1 MAKLRVPDLLAFL
14 TIANLPLA
22 AGSFG
27 GFGGYGD
34 AFTGRIGPFDAN
46 STQFLEAIAASNAT
60 AVYKIPG
67 YDVSKPYPGAPID
80 GWRLHLTA
88 LDMSQPPAYQF
99 SDGKP
104 FVGYSMTISAPAALL
119 KTNPDGGG
127 KIVNTDPSWGMCM
140 WAYGHPNQLTKER
153 YNNRA
158 NKPLAADGS
167 CAGFLSDACIAALEK
182 ATEDAYSIASSAND
196 TRGRFG
202 SLARCSSLDTPDEC
216 GEWGPGNAGGAVPSY
231 GGVPV
236 PFLNGSVT
244 TSDGWEFG
252 GDAGEY
258 YNSTKDLH
266 EYWDSQVLNYWVLV
280 TAMVNVTID
289 PDRESWNLGAGLPRV
304 HCVAPNGEGT
314 GKGFTFSGVVPAN
327 ALNGDGGGDGGG
339 NDAGA
344 GNGGDDENGAELVRP
359 WNWAVWLVLALPV
372 LLQS

>member
-1 MAKLRVPDLLAFL
+1 MAKLRFPDLLAFL

-67 YDVSKPYPGAPID
+67 HDVSKPYPGAPID
-80 GWRLHLTA
+80 GWRLHLSA
-88 LDMSQPPAYQF
+88 LDMSQPPTYQF

-104 FVGYSMTISAPAALL
+104 FIGYSMTISAPPALL
-119 KTNPDGGG
+119 KANPDGGG
-127 KIVNTDPSWGMCM
+127 KMVDTDPSWGMCM

-153 YNNRA
+153 YNNPA

-182 ATEDAYSIASSAND
+182 ATEDAYSVAVSA
-196 TRGRFG
+196 
-202 SLARCSSLDTPDEC
+202 
-216 GEWGPGNAGGAVPSY
+216 
-231 GGVPV
+231 
-236 PFLNGSVT
+236 T
-244 TSDGWEFG
+244 TSRPLRLPRPMQRSGHARRVRRDLQEF
-252 GDAGEY
+252 
-258 YNSTKDLH
+258 
-266 EYWDSQVLNYWVLV
+266 WDSQVLNYWVLV

-289 PDRESWNLGAGLPRV
+289 PDRESWNPGPGLPSV
-304 HCVAPNGEGT
+304 HCVAPNGQGT

-327 ALNGDGGGDGGG
+327 ALNGDGEEDGGGNVGAGNGGGDEGG

-344 GNGGDDENGAELVRP
+344 GNGGDENGARLARNRRP
-359 WNWAVWLVLALPV
+359 SVPFQIHNH
-372 LLQS
+372 SF